1 MESKLAKFFSIVFQP
16 LLIPTYSLLI
26 LFNLNNHIA
35 FGIPVNARQ
44 MILGMVFITTFLLPA
59 IFLVFLYKRG
69 IIKTLQMDSREERIF
84 PMIITG
90 IFYLTTYYIIRK
102 FQLDSI
108 YIRLFL
114 GSVVTVLGALIISL
128 YWKIS
133 MHMMGIGG
141 LAGALAGVAQSLNI
155 DMTTWIIIALFCSGL
170 TGFARLRLNAH
181 TPGQVYAGFLSG
193 FLILFFFFW
202 L

>member
-1 MESKLAKFFSIVFQP
+1 MESKLAKFFSVVFQP

-193 FLILFFFFW
+193 FFILYFFFW

>member
-1 MESKLAKFFSIVFQP
+1 METKFAKIFSIAFQP
-16 LLIPTYSLLI
+16 LLIPTYTLLI
-26 LFNLNNHIA
+26 LFNLKNHIA
-35 FGIPVNARQ
+35 LGIPPAARQ
-44 MILGMVFITTFLLPA
+44 MIMGMVFITTFLLPA
-59 IFLVFLYKRG
+59 IFLLFLYKRG

-84 PMIITG
+84 PMIITC

-102 FQLDSI
+102 FQLDTI
-108 YIRLFL
+108 YLRLFL
-114 GSVVTVLGALIISL
+114 GSVVTILLSLIVSL

-141 LAGALAGVAQSLNI
+141 FAGSLAGISQALNT
-155 DMTTWIIIALFCSGL
+155 DMATWIIIALFCSGL

-193 FLILFFFFW
+193 FFILYFFFW